1 MGMETSLSSKNICL
15 SLDDYDKIL
24 PLAHALSTD
33 LRLRILCLIVNRGLG
48 VNEIAR
54 ALDVP
59 ISTVALN
66 VQVLER
72 AGLISCEAQP
82 GVRGTQKLCA
92 RKIDEVRF
100 QLWQNER
107 NRFMEREYDMPVGG
121 FTRAVGI
128 QPTCGMASH
137 EQSFQ
142 MDDSP
147 EAFFHPMRFQA
158 DILWTRE
165 GYLEYSFP
173 KAEQADQL
181 EYLEFSF
188 EACSEAP
195 GYRHDWP
202 SDIYVC
208 VNGVE
213 LGVWRCPG
221 DFGGHRGKC
230 NPEWWPTPSTQ
241 YGELK
246 TWRVDR
252 YAVMLDNQV
261 LSKVTLSDLRL
272 DAGECVTL
280 RIGAKKA
287 GEHSGGLNLF
297 GAKFG
302 DYPQNI
308 RLRYVYASQNASENL
323 RRDEAN
329 EYP

>member
-1 MGMETSLSSKNICL
+1 MGSESSFSSKNIGL
-15 SLDDYDKIL
+15 GLDDYERIL
-24 PLAHALSTD
+24 PLAHALSTE
-33 LRLRILCLIVNRGLG
+33 LRLRILCLIRNRGLG

-66 VQVLER
+66 VQVLEK

-82 GVRGTQKLCA
+82 GVRGTQKLCT
-92 RKIDEVRF
+92 RRIDEVQFR
-100 QLWQNER
+100 LWLNER
-107 NRFMEREYDMPVGG
+107 NCCTKREYDMPVGG
-121 FTRAVGI
+121 YTCAVGI
-128 QPTCGMASH
+128 QPTCGLASH
-137 EQSFQ
+137 ERSFQ

-147 EAFFHPMRFQA
+147 AAFFHPLRFQA
-158 DILWTRE
+158 DILWMRE
-165 GYLEYSFP
+165 GYLEYVFP
-173 KAEQADQL
+173 KAERPDLL
-181 EYLEFSF
+181 EYLEISF

-208 VNGVE
+208 LNGVE

-221 DFGGHRGKC
+221 DFGGHRGRY
-230 NPEWWPTPSTQ
+230 NPEWWATPNTQ
-241 YGELK
+241 YGALK

-252 YAVMLDNQV
+252 YAAMLDNEM
-261 LSKVTLSDLRL
+261 LSRVTLSDLRL
-272 DAGECVTL
+272 GEGECVTL

-297 GAKFG
+297 GEKFG

-308 RLRYVYASQNASENL
+308 LLRYVYASQNVPENM
-323 RRDEAN
+323 RQSGADEHT
-329 EYP
+329 